1 MISLKSLSAKIS
13 SLEDK
18 LDELDKKHEDDIQK
32 LCAYIQ
38 QLTLA
43 LNSVAGE
50 DLVSDQSLNNSSSGK

>member
-1 MISLKSLSAKIS
+1 MISLKSLNTKLS

-18 LDELDKKHEDDIQK
+18 LTDFEQKYEDELHK
-32 LCAYIQ
+32 LCAYLQ

-50 DLVSDQSLNNSSSGK
+50 DLVNDQNLNNSSSEK